1 MAELED
7 TIALGSTKPARA
19 APRAASSLAYLV
31 YTSGSSGAP
40 KGVMIEQRGLSN
52 HLASLISELGLTSR
66 DVIAQTAPQSFVISV
81 WQFLAG
87 PMAGARVHVCGNAV
101 VQDPILLARE
111 IEREGITV
119 LEIVP
124 SLLRVILERMD
135 EAAIQRAFSKLRVLI
150 STGEPLPVE
159 LCRAWFARCPTVP
172 LINAYGASECSDDV
186 SLHRLTKAPAA
197 TTINVPVGAALP
209 NTQLYVLD
217 PNLEPQPAGVVGE
230 LCIGGAGVGR
240 GYIND
245 PAQSRE
251 RFIPD
256 PFARETGARLYRT
269 GDLARRRADGTIEC
283 LGRADHQV
291 KVRGYRVELKEIET
305 TLADHPDLRTGIVEP
320 RRDTNGDV
328 RLIAHVVAK
337 AGSRASASELR
348 DFLKSRLPG
357 HAIPSAF
364 LFLDQIPLNA
374 HGKLDRSALR
384 APAQQETA
392 GPEVAVPARRFTEKV
407 LSDIWIDLLKVE
419 SLGVTDNF
427 FDLGGHS
434 LLAGRTMARVARA
447 LGVSLPIKTIF
458 EAPTVE
464 ELARR
469 VDEAIAA
476 KPRKPEASVARLAE
490 SGPPTLS
497 IAQDQIMRIEQNL
510 PNLPLFNLPFAFQLD
525 GPIDPRKLAQ
535 AIDDVV
541 RRHESLRTAFGW
553 NGEEPV
559 SRIMAPDTVGT
570 VLTVETIG
578 DGYPHRNKRRKALEL
593 RKIKLLMQRETYIP
607 IDIGRAPLL
616 RARLLRLHDEDHV
629 LLLTLHHAIADGW
642 SIGVLFEE
650 LSNRYAALAGHP
662 SVPLPELPLAFS
674 DVARWQRWWC
684 GTEAARRQAAEWT
697 DALRGAGPVFDG
709 EPSPSAS
716 TGHHPVSL
724 EPELIARLTAFAG
737 QHNGTLFMC
746 LLTGLK
752 TLLLARTG
760 RTDIS
765 VATAMANR
773 TQPDTERIVGPFE
786 NTVIVRTK
794 ITPELS
800 FAQALGRVRQS
811 VLDAHARQELPFNI
825 LADHLEQEG
834 IDPASLLQV
843 YFTLQNPLRQPLDLP
858 NITVRSTG
866 NVAREGQPV
875 LPIDQTWLSLML
887 KERPTGITGS
897 CNYKTDLL
905 DGGTIGAWMEDLVAL
920 LAAAVAQPNTPL
932 DRLLDRRA
940 A

>member
-1 MAELED
+1 MLFR
-7 TIALGSTKPARA
+7 S
-19 APRAASSLAYLV
+19 
-31 YTSGSSGAP
+31 
-40 KGVMIEQRGLSN
+40 
-52 HLASLISELGLTSR
+52 
-66 DVIAQTAPQSFVISV
+66 
-81 WQFLAG
+81 
-87 PMAGARVHVCGNAV
+87 
-101 VQDPILLARE
+101 
-111 IEREGITV
+111 
-119 LEIVP
+119 
-124 SLLRVILERMD
+124 
-135 EAAIQRAFSKLRVLI
+135 
-150 STGEPLPVE
+150 EPLPVD
-159 LCRAWFARCPTVP
+159 LCRAWFARCPKVP

-197 TTINVPVGAALP
+197 TTTNVPVGAALP

-217 PNLEPQPAGVVGE
+217 PNLEPQPIGVVGE

-245 PAQSRE
+245 PAQSRQ

-256 PFARETGARLYRT
+256 PFARQAGHRLYRT

-283 LGRADHQV
+283 LGRADHQI
-291 KVRGYRVELKEIET
+291 KVRGYRIELKEIENA
-305 TLADHPDLRTGIVEP
+305 LADHESVRTGIVEP

-328 RLIAHVVAK
+328 RLIAHVVAR
-337 AGSRASASELR
+337 AGSHTSANALR
-348 DFLKSRLPG
+348 DFLKSRLPS
-357 HAIPSAF
+357 HAIPSVF
-364 LFLDQIPLNA
+364 LFLDQGPLNA
-374 HGKLDRSALR
+374 HGKVDRSALL
-384 APAQQETA
+384 APAPQEAA
-392 GPEVAVPARRFTEKV
+392 GTEAAVPARRFTEKV

-434 LLAGRTMARVARA
+434 LLAGQAMARVARA

-458 EAPTVE
+458 EAPTIE

-469 VDEAIAA
+469 VDEAVVAQ
-476 KPRKPEASVARLAE
+476 PRKPPTSVRRLAD

-497 IAQDQIMRIEQNL
+497 IAQDQMMRIEANL
-510 PNLPLFNLPFAFQLD
+510 PDLPLFNLPFAFHLD

-535 AIDDVV
+535 AIDDIV

-553 NGEEPV
+553 SGEEPV
-559 SRIMAPDTVGT
+559 RRIVAPATLGP

-578 DGYPHRNKRRKALEL
+578 DGQPHNNKRRKALER
-593 RKIKLLMQRETYIP
+593 RKIELLIEQETYAP
-607 IDIGRAPLL
+607 VDATRAPLL
-616 RARLLRLHDEDHV
+616 RARLLRLHAEDHI
-629 LLLTLHHAIADGW
+629 LLLTLHHAIVDGW

-662 SVPLPELPLAFS
+662 SVPLPKMPLAFS

-684 GTEAARRQAAEWT
+684 GTDSARRQAAEWT
-697 DALRGAGPVFDG
+697 DALRGAVAVFDG
-709 EPSPSAS
+709 ESSPGAS

-724 EPELIARLTAFAG
+724 EPDLVARLTAFAR
-737 QHNGTLFMC
+737 QHNATLFMC

-752 TLLLARTG
+752 ALLLARTG

-773 TQPDTERIVGPFE
+773 AQPDTEGIVGPFE
-786 NTVIVRTK
+786 NTVIVRSR

-800 FAQALGRVRQS
+800 FAQALGRVRES

-825 LADHLEQEG
+825 MADHLEQAG

-858 NITVRSTG
+858 DVTVRSIG

-897 CNYKTDLL
+897 CNYKGELL
-905 DGGTIGAWMEDLVAL
+905 DGGMVGAWMADLVAL

-932 DRLLDRRA
+932 GRLLDRRA